1 MRESQPQLHN
11 LVSGGAYPMSLGAS
25 CVSAVVSVSM
35 IVLLALVARSPADL
49 SAGVDAVGRIVRA
62 GGYDGCPQTLLP
74 VPEPEGCM
82 AGEFHVVPGPR
93 QDDGRQYQIV
103 TFETSASNVGRVEA
117 IFLTDGVF
125 YRGDVR
131 ETERLALQRRLVDAF
146 KDSTV
151 FNGR

>member
-1 MRESQPQLHN
+1 MRESQTQLHN

-25 CVSAVVSVSM
+25 CVSAVVGVGV
-35 IVLLALVARSPADL
+35 IVFLALVARSPDDFPAE
-49 SAGVDAVGRIVRA
+49 VDAVGRIVRA
-62 GGYDGCPQTLLP
+62 GAYDGCPQTLLA

-103 TFETSASNVGRVEA
+103 TFETAASNVVRVEA
-117 IFLTDGVF
+117 IFAPDGVF

-131 ETERLALQRRLVDAF
+131 DTERLALQRRMAEAF
-146 KDSTV
+146 KDST
-151 FNGR
+151 RR

>member
-11 LVSGGAYPMSLGAS
+11 LVSGGAYPMSFGAS
-25 CVSAVVSVSM
+25 CVSAVVGLGM
-35 IVLLALVARSPADL
+35 IVLLALVARSPA
-49 SAGVDAVGRIVRA
+49 GVDAAGRIVGSGA
-62 GGYDGCPQTLLP
+62 YDGCPQTLLA

-93 QDDGRQYQIV
+93 QDDGRQYRIV
-103 TFETSASNVGRVEA
+103 TFEPTTTGVGRVEA
-117 IFLTDGVF
+117 IFAPDGVF

-131 ETERLALQRRLVDAF
+131 ETERVALQRRLAEAF